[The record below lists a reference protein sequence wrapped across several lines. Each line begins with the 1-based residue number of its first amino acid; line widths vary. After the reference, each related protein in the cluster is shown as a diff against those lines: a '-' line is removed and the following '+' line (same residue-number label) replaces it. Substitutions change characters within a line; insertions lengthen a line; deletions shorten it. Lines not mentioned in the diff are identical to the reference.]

1 MADNDKISFNK
12 ERRMALRCYS
22 LSLYIIGNKNRET
35 CLNRQNLR
43 LIMSALRQTF
53 FNAQNLKKSRDCVS
67 PNQLLQ
73 TYIK

>member
-1 MADNDKISFNK
+1 MADNNKISFNK

-43 LIMSALRQTF
+43 LIMSALRQAF
-53 FNAQNLKKSRDCVS
+53 FNAQNLEKSRDSVS

>member
-43 LIMSALRQTF
+43 LIMSASQQAFFLRKIW
-53 FNAQNLKKSRDCVS
+53 KKSRDSVS